1 MEEWETNTTK
11 CLENNYPK
19 LQAAS
24 LNSPRKLF
32 QLELHGHK
40 YDVICKKLM
49 GQKILKNLKVTTWLT
64 MSQSRLLAID
74 WTFKG
79 L

>member
-49 GQKILKNLKVTTWLT
+49 G
-64 MSQSRLLAID
+64 
-74 WTFKG
+74 
-79 L
+79 